1 MRGSVS
7 VSLLAPESDH
17 HTENLQFL
25 KVLEKQKKSIV
36 LYLLRGGPEWLH
48 RLYIAQCPNKN
59 KFSSEWPA
67 AYVYTPVLFKMG
79 ETVPTDICVPPA
91 AWCRGQST
99 ATQQPTMDQT
109 YQQTCQ
115 GVTNNHGDELR
126 SAQGALGDATESYA
140 RRRRAPVHD
149 RARNSVASPGAPWV
163 LLSWLPW

>member
-1 MRGSVS
+1 MHHPSRM
-7 VSLLAPESDH
+7 DH
-17 HTENLQFL
+17 SE
-25 KVLEKQKKSIV
+25 VARS
-36 LYLLRGGPEWLH
+36 
-48 RLYIAQCPNKN
+48 RLTREIERALNTIAQCPNKN

-67 AYVYTPVLFKMG
+67 AYVYTPVLFKLG

-115 GVTNNHGDELR
+115 GVTNNHDDELR
-126 SAQGALGDATESYA
+126 STQGAPGDATESYA

-149 RARNSVASPGAPWV
+149 RARNSVTSPLAPWM
-163 LLSWLPW
+163 LLSWSSGLSVTPWHVC